1 MQPRFEQQLE
11 LPQLTVQF
19 SLAELLFAAYVGA
32 SWLQSNPCPS
42 RFLDLSVMDD
52 VFNRASGK
60 CASFVSENCCLFI
73 VYKILY
79 FLHATINC
87 FLFHY
92 DCLFHI
98 FSSAASLQPAE
109 LIVCVT
115 DVCLSVWM
123 PSSFFQIAAPCTV
136 FPVLTKL
143 GTRSMC
149 HYAKICGTD
158 FQNFDLKFLANF

>member
-1 MQPRFEQQLE
+1 LQPRFEQQLE

-115 DVCLSVWM
+115 DVCLSVCVDAVKLFSNRCSLYSF
-123 PSSFFQIAAPCTV
+123 SSSHKTWHSIYVPLCKNLWNR
-136 FPVLTKL
+136 FP
-143 GTRSMC
+143 
-149 HYAKICGTD
+149 
-158 FQNFDLKFLANF
+158 KF